1 MESQDANGV
10 VNKSFMMLFAFLQE
24 RMIHMVLSNAYNYIN
39 VLDKAADASWVRNDV
54 LANNIANADTPNYK
68 RKDVQFETYLSNAV
82 AGTDS
87 LDETVANIDLSTLE
101 STTYTEQAG
110 LSYREDGNNVDISTE
125 NVELAKNQL
134 KYYTLMNSV
143 NQEFGRLKS
152 AMKKIGRAHV

>member
-87 LDETVANIDLSTLE
+87 LDETVANIDLSSLE

-152 AMKKIGRAHV
+152 AMKTT

>member
-87 LDETVANIDLSTLE
+87 LDETVVNIDLSTLE

-152 AMKKIGRAHV
+152 AMKTT